1 MRPSNY
7 DLQAQAAGH
16 SFAAQDLDAIAARFA
31 LRRDETIS
39 IWSFC
44 MSRCAF
50 PARTARPERLH
61 GGVWMPAPFGAA
73 MTAYDLL
80 SNPNGFPVL
89 AGQWCSHDSFNA
101 VQAGTLQGQLKASV
115 TPPAAQHFSGRIDR
129 LRQAV
134 ARLGGTPTD
143 GPGDFS
149 AVLPVLP
156 FFPVLLRFWEA
167 DDEFPAQLQFLW
179 DRNSMR
185 YLTYETSFYTHR
197 AILDRLLEAD
207 M

>member
-31 LRRDETIS
+31 LRRDETYLYLELLHEPLRL
-39 IWSFC
+39 
-44 MSRCAF
+44 SRADG
-50 PARTARPERLH
+50 AAERQH
-61 GGVWMPAPFGAA
+61 DGVWMPAPFGAA

-115 TPPAAQHFSGRIDR
+115 TPPAAQHTIASIRPC
-129 LRQAV
+129 
-134 ARLGGTPTD
+134 TPTSSTTNIS
-143 GPGDFS
+143 GLTAPRS
-149 AVLPVLP
+149 AT
-156 FFPVLLRFWEA
+156 LLWI
-167 DDEFPAQLQFLW
+167 
-179 DRNSMR
+179 NSV
-185 YLTYETSFYTHR
+185 
-197 AILDRLLEAD
+197 
-207 M
+207 

>member
-31 LRRDETIS
+31 LRRDETYLYLELLHEPLRL
-39 IWSFC
+39 
-44 MSRCAF
+44 SRADG
-50 PARTARPERLH
+50 AAERLH

-129 LRQAV
+129 LRQA
-134 ARLGGTPTD
+134 RPDGMGTECT
-143 GPGDFS
+143 
-149 AVLPVLP
+149 
-156 FFPVLLRFWEA
+156 E
-167 DDEFPAQLQFLW
+167 DDAQ
-179 DRNSMR
+179 R
-185 YLTYETSFYTHR
+185 TSHS
-197 AILDRLLEAD
+197 
-207 M
+207 

>member
-31 LRRDETIS
+31 LRRDETYLYLELLHEPLRL
-39 IWSFC
+39 
-44 MSRCAF
+44 SRTDGA
-50 PARTARPERLH
+50 AERQH
-61 GGVWMPAPFGAA
+61 DGVWMPAPFGAA

-115 TPPAAQHFSGRIDR
+115 TPPAAQHFSGRIAAAR
-129 LRQAV
+129 RANVLGAYRAV
-134 ARLGGTPTD
+134 SPERFAGR
-143 GPGDFS
+143 S
-149 AVLPVLP
+149 
-156 FFPVLLRFWEA
+156 VLLIDDILTTGATLSECSRVLLTAGASSVVCAALAATPEPGQKPA
-167 DDEFPAQLQFLW
+167 D
-179 DRNSMR
+179 R
-185 YLTYETSFYTHR
+185 
-197 AILDRLLEAD
+197 
-207 M
+207 

>member
-31 LRRDETIS
+31 LRRDETYLYLELLHEPLRL
-39 IWSFC
+39 
-44 MSRCAF
+44 SRADG
-50 PARTARPERLH
+50 AAERQH

-134 ARLGGTPTD
+134 ARLHTNGRPRRFFRRAAGA
-143 GPGDFS
+143 
-149 AVLPVLP
+149 AVLPGAVALLGGGRRIPGPAAVPVGSELHALP
-156 FFPVLLRFWEA
+156 DV
-167 DDEFPAQLQFLW
+167 
-179 DRNSMR
+179 
-185 YLTYETSFYTHR
+185 
-197 AILDRLLEAD
+197 
-207 M
+207 

>member
-31 LRRDETIS
+31 LRCDETYLYLELLYEPLRL
-39 IWSFC
+39 
-44 MSRCAF
+44 SRADG
-50 PARTARPERLH
+50 AAERQH

-73 MTAYDLL
+73 MTAYE
-80 SNPNGFPVL
+80 
-89 AGQWCSHDSFNA
+89 
-101 VQAGTLQGQLKASV
+101 QLKASV

-156 FFPVLLRFWEA
+156 FFPVLLRFWEQ

-185 YLTYETSFYTHR
+185 YLTYETSFYTHG

>member
-7 DLQAQAAGH
+7 DLQAQAAGR

-31 LRRDETIS
+31 LRRDETYLYLELLHEPLRL
-39 IWSFC
+39 F
-44 MSRCAF
+44 
-50 PARTARPERLH
+50 RTDGAAERQH
-61 GGVWMPAPFGAA
+61 DGVWMPAPFGAA

-115 TPPAAQHFSGRIDR
+115 TPAAAQHFSGRIR
-129 LRQAV
+129 PRRQR

-143 GPGDFS
+143 GP
-149 AVLPVLP
+149 AI
-156 FFPVLLRFWEA
+156 FPPCARCCRSSRCCCA
-167 DDEFPAQLQFLW
+167 SG
-179 DRNSMR
+179 RRTTNSR
-185 YLTYETSFYTHR
+185 PSCSSCGTGTPCAT
-197 AILDRLLEAD
+197 
-207 M
+207 

>member
-31 LRRDETIS
+31 LRCDETYLYLELLYEPLRL
-39 IWSFC
+39 
-44 MSRCAF
+44 SRADG
-50 PARTARPERLH
+50 AAERQH

-134 ARLGGTPTD
+134 ARRFFCRAAGA
-143 GPGDFS
+143 
-149 AVLPVLP
+149 AVLPGAAALLGAGRRIPGPAAVPVGPELHALP
-156 FFPVLLRFWEA
+156 DV
-167 DDEFPAQLQFLW
+167 
-179 DRNSMR
+179 
-185 YLTYETSFYTHR
+185 
-197 AILDRLLEAD
+197 
-207 M
+207 

>member
-31 LRRDETIS
+31 LRRDETYLYLELLHEPLRL
-39 IWSFC
+39 
-44 MSRCAF
+44 SRTDGA
-50 PARTARPERLH
+50 AERQH
-61 GGVWMPAPFGAA
+61 DGVWMPAPFGAA

-115 TPPAAQHFSGRIDR
+115 TPHRPAAAGRGT
-129 LRQAV
+129 
-134 ARLGGTPTD
+134 ARRHTNGRPRRFFRRAAGA
-143 GPGDFS
+143 
-149 AVLPVLP
+149 AVLPGAAALLGAGRRIPGPAAVPVGPELHALP
-156 FFPVLLRFWEA
+156 DV
-167 DDEFPAQLQFLW
+167 
-179 DRNSMR
+179 
-185 YLTYETSFYTHR
+185 
-197 AILDRLLEAD
+197 
-207 M
+207 

>member
-16 SFAAQDLDAIAARFA
+16 SFAAQDLNAIAARFA
-31 LRRDETIS
+31 LRCDETYLYLELLHEPLRL
-39 IWSFC
+39 
-44 MSRCAF
+44 SRADG
-50 PARTARPERLH
+50 AAERQH
-61 GGVWMPAPFGAA
+61 DGVWMPAPFGAA

-129 LRQAV
+129 LRMKRRSIPT
-134 ARLGGTPTD
+134 ARSWTVCSRRTCNTD
-143 GPGDFS
+143 S
-149 AVLPVLP
+149 
-156 FFPVLLRFWEA
+156 
-167 DDEFPAQLQFLW
+167 
-179 DRNSMR
+179 
-185 YLTYETSFYTHR
+185 
-197 AILDRLLEAD
+197 
-207 M
+207 

>member
-31 LRRDETIS
+31 LRCDETYLYLELLHEPLRL
-39 IWSFC
+39 
-44 MSRCAF
+44 SRADG
-50 PARTARPERLH
+50 AAERQH

-134 ARLGGTPTD
+134 AHQRTAPAIFPPCCRCCRSSRCCCASGRRTTNSRPSCSSCGTGTPCAT
-143 GPGDFS
+143 
-149 AVLPVLP
+149 
-156 FFPVLLRFWEA
+156 
-167 DDEFPAQLQFLW
+167 
-179 DRNSMR
+179 
-185 YLTYETSFYTHR
+185 
-197 AILDRLLEAD
+197 
-207 M
+207 

>member
-16 SFAAQDLDAIAARFA
+16 SFAAQDLNAIAARFA
-31 LRRDETIS
+31 LRRDETYLYLELLHEPLRL
-39 IWSFC
+39 
-44 MSRCAF
+44 SRADG
-50 PARTARPERLH
+50 AAERQH

-134 ARLGGTPTD
+134 ARLGGTRTAP
-143 GPGDFS
+143 
-149 AVLPVLP
+149 AI
-156 FFPVLLRFWEA
+156 FPPCCRCCRSSRCCCA
-167 DDEFPAQLQFLW
+167 SG
-179 DRNSMR
+179 RRTTNSR
-185 YLTYETSFYTHR
+185 PSCNSCGTGTLCAT
-197 AILDRLLEAD
+197 
-207 M
+207 

>member
-31 LRRDETIS
+31 LRRDETYLYLELLHEPLRL
-39 IWSFC
+39 
-44 MSRCAF
+44 SRADG
-50 PARTARPERLH
+50 AAERQH

-129 LRQAV
+129 LRQAGV
-134 ARLGGTPTD
+134 
-143 GPGDFS
+143 
-149 AVLPVLP
+149 
-156 FFPVLLRFWEA
+156 A
-167 DDEFPAQLQFLW
+167 DDTTAVCLSHFSHNGEAIHDEFVPIAAAAGF
-179 DRNSMR
+179 DVA
-185 YLTYETSFYTHR
+185 YDGKIVE
-197 AILDRLLEAD
+197 I
-207 M
+207 

>member
-16 SFAAQDLDAIAARFA
+16 SFAAQDLNAIAARFA
-31 LRRDETIS
+31 LRCDETYLYLELLHEPLRL
-39 IWSFC
+39 
-44 MSRCAF
+44 SRADG
-50 PARTARPERLH
+50 AAERLH

-89 AGQWCSHDSFNA
+89 SGQWCSHDSFNA

-115 TPPAAQHFSGRIDR
+115 TPLLWPPAGA
-129 LRQAV
+129 
-134 ARLGGTPTD
+134 T
-143 GPGDFS
+143 